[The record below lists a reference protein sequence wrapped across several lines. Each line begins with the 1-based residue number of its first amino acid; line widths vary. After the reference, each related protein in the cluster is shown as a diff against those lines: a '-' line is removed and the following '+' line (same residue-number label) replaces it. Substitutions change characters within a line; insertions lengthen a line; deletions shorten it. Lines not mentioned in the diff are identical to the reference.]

1 MSYELSHEEIMRL
14 IEAVGIIDIAAID
27 IIFDH
32 PETYRTITAAVA
44 SIRAI
49 HRESQA
55 RREKAHV
62 AASCELLAA
71 SLANLQSAT
80 NYVLGVN

>member
-14 IEAVGIIDIAAID
+14 IEAVGSIDIAAID

-44 SIRAI
+44 DIRAI
-49 HRESQA
+49 HRESGA
-55 RREKAHV
+55 RRFSAHL
-62 AASCELLAA
+62 AASRESLAT
-71 SLANLQSAT
+71 SLANLRAATSSAMGA
-80 NYVLGVN
+80 N